1 MNDDKLDEKTQRLVA
16 EYHRPPEAPREEM
29 WQVIARERA
38 ARRST
43 RQPARMPVRRIA
55 AWGLAAAALV
65 ALGVGLDRMTAR
77 IEPPAAVAVTPAP
90 APRQGKP
97 SVAQQ
102 LVTQNVLGQAEV
114 FLTGYR
120 ADVRQG
126 KAGHTDPAEA
136 KQLLSATRLL
146 LDSRV
151 ATDPRLRVLL
161 QDLELTLA
169 QITQDGSNPEDAKAI
184 TQGFEQRGVLT
195 QLRSKVKSGPSLA
208 VSQGAI

>member
-16 EYHRPPEAPREEM
+16 EYHRPPAAPREEM
-29 WQVIARERA
+29 WQVIARERS

-43 RQPARMPVRRIA
+43 RLPGRMPARRIA

-77 IEPPAAVAVTPAP
+77 IEPPAAVAINP
-90 APRQGKP
+90 APRQVKP

-102 LVTQNVLGQAEV
+102 MVTQNVLGQAEV

-120 ADVRQG
+120 ADVKDG

-146 LDSRV
+146 LESRM
-151 ATDPRLRVLL
+151 AADPRLRVLL

-169 QITQDGSNPEDAKAI
+169 QITQDGSNPEDAKTI